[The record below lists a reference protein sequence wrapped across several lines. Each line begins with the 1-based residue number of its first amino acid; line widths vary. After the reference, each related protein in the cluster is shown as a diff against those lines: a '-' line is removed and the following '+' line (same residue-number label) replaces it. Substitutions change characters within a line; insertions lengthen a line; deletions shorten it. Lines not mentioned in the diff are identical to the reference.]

1 MGLLKQY
8 KIFII
13 VYRTGNKTVKVKIS
27 QNSQKNIKKKFASIK
42 KSSTFVLGL
51 SKEVLSPINLL
62 VISFSVINY
71 VVRVRVHAGCVDA
84 HFFLYLYT
92 RKTSTNML
100 ELGIKGRQEEIVTEN
115 LTASHIGSGTV
126 RVFATP
132 MMIALME
139 HTSQVSVKPYLE
151 EGQET
156 VGTRVDVS
164 HISSTPIG
172 LKVWCE
178 SEVIEIDRRRIV
190 FKVAAYDEKG
200 LIGEGT
206 HERFVI
212 DVAKFQAKTEEK
224 RK

>member
-1 MGLLKQY
+1 M
-8 KIFII
+8 I
-13 VYRTGNKTVKVKIS
+13 
-27 QNSQKNIKKKFASIK
+27 
-42 KSSTFVLGL
+42 
-51 SKEVLSPINLL
+51 
-62 VISFSVINY
+62 
-71 VVRVRVHAGCVDA
+71 
-84 HFFLYLYT
+84 
-92 RKTSTNML
+92 
-100 ELGIKGRQEEIVTEN
+100 ELGIKGRQEEIVTEE

-139 HTSQVSVKPYLE
+139 RTSRLSVKPYLE

-156 VGTRVDVS
+156 VGTKVNVS
-164 HISSTPIG
+164 HVSSTPVG
-172 LKVWCE
+172 LKV
-178 SEVIEIDRRRIV
+178 EIDRRRIV

-224 RK
+224 LR